1 MPPFILPSLV
11 VAIPGFLLLAVL
23 RRLVDG
29 VLPSYG
35 SLALVFLGIVAQ
47 TGSLFLG
54 MIIGGH
60 FQSPIG
66 LWVGKLASVGG
77 TLLFIWLCKS
87 QASWRDIGLRSSQPK
102 TIGLTAGLFFVMAGV
117 TWFLAHCYAPRQAFS
132 AGAFAFML
140 LLSGTD
146 EELLF
151 RGAMPALLR
160 RADETEGRRGAIN
173 TGLVFTIPTI
183 AFMLMHGLRFVDQ
196 HFAFSWQAL
205 ALAGF
210 GGCILMC
217 IRLSTRSVWP
227 SLIVHNMVNAGS
239 VVAMALWR

>member
-1 MPPFILPSLV
+1 
-11 VAIPGFLLLAVL
+11 VAIAGFLILAVL
-23 RRLVDG
+23 RRVVEG

-47 TGSLFLG
+47 AGSLFLG
-54 MIIGGH
+54 MFIGGH

-87 QASWRDIGLRSSQPK
+87 QASWRDMGFRSSRPK
-102 TIGLTAGLFFVMAGV
+102 TIGLTSGLFVVMAGI
-117 TWFLAHCYAPRQAFS
+117 TWFLAHCYAPKQEFS
-132 AGAFAFML
+132 PGAFAFML

-146 EELLF
+146 EEFLF

-160 RADETEGRRGAIN
+160 RADVTERQQRTVNA
-173 TGLVFTIPTI
+173 GLVFAIPTM
-183 AFMLMHGLRFVDQ
+183 AFMLMHGLRYVDQ
-196 HFAFSWQAL
+196 HFAFSWQVF
-205 ALAGF
+205 ALAGL

>member
-1 MPPFILPSLV
+1 VPPFILPSLV
-11 VAIPGFLLLAVL
+11 VAIPGFLILAVL

-54 MIIGGH
+54 MFIGGH

-66 LWVGKLASVGG
+66 LWIGKLASVGG

-87 QASWRDIGLRSSQPK
+87 QASWREMGLRSSQPK
-102 TIGLTAGLFFVMAGV
+102 TISLTTGLFFVMAGV

-132 AGAFAFML
+132 MGAFAFML

-160 RADETEGRRGAIN
+160 RADETERWQRAVN
-173 TGLVFTIPTI
+173 TGLVFTIPFHADARLTVR
-183 AFMLMHGLRFVDQ
+183 G
-196 HFAFSWQAL
+196 SAL
-205 ALAGF
+205 CFQLAGA
-210 GGCILMC
+210 
-217 IRLSTRSVWP
+217 RSGRFWGMHFDVY
-227 SLIVHNMVNAGS
+227 SLIDSERLAIVDSA
-239 VVAMALWR
+239 